1 MSNQPKYSSRNPP
14 TSNRQ
19 LLIILGLFLAF
30 IVSVFWLLG
39 LVINNLI
46 LLVPP
51 SFEQK
56 LGSIIVPV
64 YEKQAKPSPTQ
75 DALNRLVDRLE
86 TNLPESQAE
95 RDYQVLYV
103 PQETVNAIAIPGD
116 TIIIYQG
123 LLEDVESENE
133 LMMVLGHELGHFAN
147 RDHLRGIGRALTWR
161 IAIAYLF
168 GDISILQS
176 TVGTAVQAI
185 ANAQYSQSQEQQ
197 ADEFGLELLND
208 TYGHVA
214 GATDFFARLSQEK
227 RSGLA
232 FLSSHPAPKKRV
244 REIKQ
249 LIQAKDYEMGTLK
262 PLPQTLANPS

>member
-1 MSNQPKYSSRNPP
+1 MSDQPNYSSRNPP

-19 LLIILGLFLAF
+19 LLIVLGLFLTF
-30 IVSVFWLLG
+30 IVAIFWLLG
-39 LVINNLI
+39 LVINNLV
-46 LLVPP
+46 LLIPP

-64 YEKQAKPSPTQ
+64 YEQQAKPSPTQ
-75 DALNRLVDRLE
+75 DTLNQLLDNLE
-86 TNLPESQAE
+86 SNLPETQTGRE
-95 RDYQVLYV
+95 YQVLYV
-103 PQETVNAIAIPGD
+103 PQETVNAIALPGD
-116 TIIIYQG
+116 TIIIFEG

-168 GDISILQS
+168 GDIGILQS
-176 TVGTAVQAI
+176 SAGTAVQAI
-185 ANAQYSQSQEQQ
+185 ANARYSQTQEQQ
-197 ADEFGLELLND
+197 ADKFGLGLLND

-214 GATDFFARLSQEK
+214 GATDFFVRLSEEK

-232 FLSSHPAPKKRV
+232 FLASHPAPKRRV
-244 REIKQ
+244 EKIKQ
-249 LIQAKDYEMGTLK
+249 LIEANNYNIETLT
-262 PLPQTLANPS
+262 PLPKSLANPS